1 MIEEQLW
8 LSEIKG
14 SGNKSRAIVQCF
26 LFWSEQKKKDK
37 ILRILPAS
45 MASMAGL
52 AFNAIDNEMY
62 KHNLKP
68 EVQFLVKTTHKN
80 MFSCPDSV

>member
-1 MIEEQLW
+1 MKIPLGLFPGAMIEEQLW

-37 ILRILPAS
+37 ILCILPAS
-45 MASMAGL
+45 MASMASMAL
-52 AFNAIDNEMY
+52 PLTMQCINT
-62 KHNLKP
+62 HS
-68 EVQFLVKTTHKN
+68 KT
-80 MFSCPDSV
+80 